1 MKKYKNK
8 CGLTKQEFELERLV
22 DAVRNEPST
31 LICIKI
37 LERGFK
43 KLNTPLVINN
53 EAEALSEGVA
63 VCCDTC
69 KYVNGFR
76 CKHPQGCETY
86 GGYDFWEQQT
96 DL

>member
-43 KLNTPLVINN
+43 KLNTPRVSKRFNFPTFI
-53 EAEALSEGVA
+53 AGVMVGILICTIIVELA
-63 VCCDTC
+63 
-69 KYVNGFR
+69 F
-76 CKHPQGCETY
+76 
-86 GGYDFWEQQT
+86 
-96 DL
+96 

>member
-43 KLNTPLVINN
+43 KLNTPRVSKRFSCSDFAIGILF
-53 EAEALSEGVA
+53 ALMLYTILLAA
-63 VCCDTC
+63 V
-69 KYVNGFR
+69 
-76 CKHPQGCETY
+76 
-86 GGYDFWEQQT
+86 
-96 DL
+96 L